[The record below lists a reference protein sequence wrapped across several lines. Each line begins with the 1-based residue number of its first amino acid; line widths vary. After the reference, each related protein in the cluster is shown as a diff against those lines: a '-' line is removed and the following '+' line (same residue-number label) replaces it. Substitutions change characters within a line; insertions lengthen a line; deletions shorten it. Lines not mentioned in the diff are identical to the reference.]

1 VCGNG
6 GVDQRVGMGRVRR
19 DDQYRG
25 IALSHERM
33 VHRQTVGG
41 AVHMGEQAAEV
52 IAADRVAFEPDW
64 CAARK
69 Q

>member
-1 VCGNG
+1 M
-6 GVDQRVGMGRVRR
+6 DRVRR
-19 DDQYRG
+19 NDQYRG

-33 VHRQTVGG
+33 VDRQAVGG

-52 IAADRVAFEPDW
+52 IAADGVAFEPDGR
-64 CAARK
+64 AGGE